1 MFCSVDMAIKYS
13 SVTRLI
19 GVNLWKILGTQ
30 RKRLD
35 HWGTWGVGGK
45 ERQNA
50 EGVSLGEASPSQRG
64 SAMARDISLRK
75 CFEFRMQI
83 YLIWCIWQDEK
94 GKF

>member
-1 MFCSVDMAIKYS
+1 M
-13 SVTRLI
+13 
-19 GVNLWKILGTQ
+19 
-30 RKRLD
+30 
-35 HWGTWGVGGK
+35 GGK